1 MKNNIKWTFL
11 ASLPKYEQKWI
22 FCKIVLLLQ
31 AKKYFAFYSFL
42 KVFNF
47 HEVAGKVRHYWLGGR
62 GGIGHTKWAIP
73 ERNQTEGQTED
84 KFFWEG
90 FFLTGWGHIFL
101 DKLLKL
107 LGFLLYPR
115 KFQTKQSFTLR
126 NSAKLC

>member
-22 FCKIVLLLQ
+22 FCKIFLLLQ

-47 HEVAGKVRHYWLGGR
+47 HEVAGKVPHYWLGGR

-90 FFLTGWGHIFL
+90 FFFDRLRTYFFGQTPEITRFLTLPQEIP
-101 DKLLKL
+101 DKTKL
-107 LGFLLYPR
+107 HP
-115 KFQTKQSFTLR
+115 
-126 NSAKLC
+126 